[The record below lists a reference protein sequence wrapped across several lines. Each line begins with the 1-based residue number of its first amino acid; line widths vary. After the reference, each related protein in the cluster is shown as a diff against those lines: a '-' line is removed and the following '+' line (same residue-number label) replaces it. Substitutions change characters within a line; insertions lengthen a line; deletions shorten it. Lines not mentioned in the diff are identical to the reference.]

1 MSTNADSAHAIA
13 FVLIDGLGDVSV
25 PFLKGKTPLQFAST
39 KYLDSI
45 AGAGLNGLLDPV
57 EPGLAC
63 GSDTAHLSILGYE
76 PRLHYRGRGAFESLG
91 AGIAMEPGDIA
102 FKCNFA
108 TLDTPSGIV
117 ISRRADRKFEDIGPR
132 LCADL
137 NGVRLPSF
145 PQHTVS
151 VKYATEHRCGVA
163 VSGPGLSDA
172 ITGTDPL
179 KDNLPLQEVRPL
191 DDSREAA
198 HTAAVVAEL
207 SAVLCDVL
215 KEHPVNVE
223 RIAAGKPP
231 ANIVLLRGCGSR
243 IAVETF
249 EQRHGLRACMVAPT
263 KIIAGLGMS
272 LGVDCLSVPG
282 ATGDYRTQ
290 FHKKTEAIASALTD
304 GGYRFGM
311 LHVKAVDDT
320 GHDRQAVLKVRYIEG
335 VDAMVG
341 QLIRRLW
348 EAEAAGRGRFSLC
361 ITSDHS
367 TPVEFGDHS
376 HEPVPFA
383 IARLTHVVEALG
395 GDSAVRG
402 IPLEPIPHPDPG
414 ESIADLLATKI
425 ENESVVTAAV
435 ETSAQHVV
443 REFDEVAAAQGA
455 LGRFPGSQVMPLIR
469 SFLSAVP

>member
-1 MSTNADSAHAIA
+1 MACQSDASPTENPQRIA
-13 FVLIDGLGDVSV
+13 FVLIDGLGDVSI
-25 PFLKGKTPLQFAST
+25 PFLDGKTPLQFAST
-39 KYLDSI
+39 KFLNSV

-76 PRLHYRGRGAFESLG
+76 PRLHYRGRGAFESMG
-91 AGIAMEPGDIA
+91 AGIPMQPGDIA

-108 TLDTPSGIV
+108 TLDPSSGIV
-117 ISRRADRKFEDIGPR
+117 VSRRADRKFEDIGPR

-137 NGVRLPSF
+137 NGVRLLGF
-145 PQHTVS
+145 PQHSVA

-163 VSGPGLSDA
+163 VSGSGLSDA

-179 KDNLPLQEVRPL
+179 KDNLPLQEVKPL
-191 DDSREAA
+191 DGSSEAA
-198 HTAAVVAEL
+198 FTAALVMQL
-207 SAVLCDVL
+207 SATLCNVLQD
-215 KEHPVNVE
+215 HPVNME
-223 RIAAGKPP
+223 RITAGKPP

-243 IAVETF
+243 IAVESF

-272 LGVDCLSVPG
+272 LGMDCLSAPG

-290 FHKKTEAIASALTD
+290 FHKKAEAISAALVD

-320 GHDRQAVLKVRYIEG
+320 GHDRQAVLKVRYLEA

-348 EAEAAGRGRFSLC
+348 EAEASGRGRYSVC
-361 ITSDHS
+361 VTSDHS

-395 GDSAVRG
+395 GSSAV
-402 IPLEPIPHPDPG
+402 E
-414 ESIADLLATKI
+414 
-425 ENESVVTAAV
+425 
-435 ETSAQHVV
+435 
-443 REFDEVAAAQGA
+443 GA
-455 LGRFPGSQVMPLIR
+455 LGRFPGSQVMPLVR
-469 SFLSAVP
+469 SFLNAPP